1 MCQNDELKTSIKSLE
16 SEKEGL
22 LEGRKELEVGLKL
35 LYENNGK
42 LEEQLVNYHSLSKT
56 VVAKE
61 DEIRE
66 MRTKCEQLLEEKEK
80 FNKETEE

>member
-1 MCQNDELKTSIKSLE
+1 M
-16 SEKEGL
+16 
-22 LEGRKELEVGLKL
+22 
-35 LYENNGK
+35 
-42 LEEQLVNYHSLSKT
+42 NYHSLSKT